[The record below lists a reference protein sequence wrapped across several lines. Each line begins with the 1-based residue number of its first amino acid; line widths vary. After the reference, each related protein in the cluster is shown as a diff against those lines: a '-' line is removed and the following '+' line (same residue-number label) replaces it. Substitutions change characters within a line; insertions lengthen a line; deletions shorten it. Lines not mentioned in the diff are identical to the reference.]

1 MTSLLLTRIGC
12 PPGTT
17 PTPRRVRSTLA
28 LAILAL
34 VLAAGANATMDV
46 LSFRYERSVFASF
59 TGQRQWLDPRV
70 SWTNK
75 WKDGD
80 PRQGEAF
87 PLSSTALVGL
97 TDAWHLAKSA
107 MLLCLCLAILAPLTL
122 LWSLPW
128 LAWLGLLIGLK
139 VLWGLVFETFFAGIL
154 LRS

>member
-1 MTSLLLTRIGC
+1 MTLARIGC
-12 PPGTT
+12 PPGTV

-28 LAILAL
+28 VSILAL

-46 LSFRYERSVFASF
+46 LSFRYERSVFAAF
-59 TGQRQWLDPRV
+59 PAQRQWLDPRV

-80 PRQGEAF
+80 PKLGEAF

-97 TDAWHLAKSA
+97 TDAWHLAKSG
-107 MLLCLCLAILAPLTL
+107 MLLCLCLAILAPLSL
-122 LWSLPW
+122 IWSLPW

-139 VLWGLVFETFFAGIL
+139 ILWGLVFEGLFAHL
-154 LRS
+154 LIRS

>member
-1 MTSLLLTRIGC
+1 MPLAHIGC
-12 PPGTT
+12 PSGTT

-28 LAILAL
+28 LALLAL

-46 LSFRYERSVFASF
+46 LSFRFDRSVFASF

-107 MLLCLCLAILAPLTL
+107 MLLCLCLTILAPLTL

-128 LAWLGLLIGLK
+128 PAWLGLLIGLK
-139 VLWGLVFETFFAGIL
+139 VLWGLVFESLFAHVL
-154 LRS
+154 VRS